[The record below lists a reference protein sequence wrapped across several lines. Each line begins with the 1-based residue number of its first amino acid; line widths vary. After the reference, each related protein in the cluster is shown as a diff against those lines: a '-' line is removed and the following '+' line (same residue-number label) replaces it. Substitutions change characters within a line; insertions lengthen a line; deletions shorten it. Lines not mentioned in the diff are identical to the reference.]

1 VALEVVA
8 RTMAPA
14 EMRRLQAEFEK
25 ADIRCVQQLP
35 NTTTLLQHIEVVH
48 YCGMSGSMPVC
59 MQGTAA
65 TASITT

>member
-1 VALEVVA
+1 
-8 RTMAPA
+8 MAPA

-25 ADIRCVQQLP
+25 ADIRCVQQLL
-35 NTTTLLQHIEVVH
+35 NTTTLLHIEVVH